1 MFKKKYSIWLLIII
15 FILPI
20 IWTFNAIRDDKKD
33 NIPDSI
39 EKFIPLSVKQFL
51 IENIFY
57 KKKLLEAI
65 ENRQKRIAIK
75 GAELAVESQIV
86 DKLLHNWYD
95 DGLDNL
101 KFDKITE
108 EQILSKNKKNYKLTK
123 FKTDYLS
130 GNTWPHTKA
139 TAYLDKF
146 NDNIFLI
153 SKDGV
158 ISYFNIDELKKEKF
172 QTKIISHNIK
182 DLINY
187 DDWWSKPGG
196 KGLKDILI
204 DDGKIYISFSN
215 MQKDNCWNTSIL
227 VAKIQV
233 DKLNFEKFF
242 EPPTCVE
249 VRKGYNRFSHNA
261 GGGRIVKFGDENLL
275 FSHGGF
281 KTRVK
286 AQDDISVFGKIISIN
301 KNSKDW
307 SIVSKGHRNVQG
319 LFYYSDANLIINTE
333 HGPQGG
339 DEININDL
347 TKNSDK
353 NFGWPISSYGE
364 HYGNLEKNKLNYQEA
379 PLNKS
384 HSEFGFIEPAKFF
397 VPSIGISEVKKI
409 SSNFDKDFIN
419 DYFIGAL
426 GFDLEEGDKS
436 IHHIRLNS
444 SNNDLIYHDIIGIG
458 ERIRDILYLEEINKV
473 LLFLENTAS
482 IAILEG

>member
-1 MFKKKYSIWLLIII
+1 MLKKKYLILL
-15 FILPI
+15 FILFLPVL
-20 IWTFNAIRDDKKD
+20 WVVSAIKDDKKD

-39 EKFIPLSVKQFL
+39 EKFIPASVKNFL
-51 IENIFY
+51 LENIFY
-57 KKKLLEAI
+57 KKKLYEAI
-65 ENRQKRIAIK
+65 EDKRKRLAIK
-75 GAELAVESQIV
+75 GAELTVESKIV
-86 DKLLHNWYD
+86 DKLLHSWYE

-101 KFDKITE
+101 KFEKISE
-108 EQILSKNKKNYKLTK
+108 NQILSKNKKSYKLIK

-139 TAYLDKF
+139 TAYLEKYQ
-146 NDNIFLI
+146 NYIFLV

-158 ISYFNIDELKKEKF
+158 FSYFQIDELKKENFK
-172 QTKIISHNIK
+172 TKIVPHNIK

-196 KGLKDILI
+196 KGIKDILI
-204 DDGKIYISFSN
+204 DDGKIYVSISN
-215 MQKDNCWNTSIL
+215 MQKNNCWHTSIL
-227 VAKIQV
+227 VASIQIN
-233 DKLNFEKFF
+233 KLNFEKFF
-242 EPPTCVE
+242 DPPTCVE

-261 GGGRIVKFGDENLL
+261 GGGRIIKFDDENLL

-286 AQDDISVFGKIISIN
+286 SQDDITVFGKIISIN
-301 KNSKDW
+301 KSSKDW

-319 LFYYSDANLIINTE
+319 LFYDPDANLVINTE
-333 HGPQGG
+333 HGPMGG

-347 TKNSDK
+347 SINNDK
-353 NFGWPISSYGE
+353 NFGWPISSYGV
-364 HYGNLEKNKLNYQEA
+364 HYGGLEKNKLNYQEA

-384 HSEFGFIEPAKFF
+384 HSEFGFIEPVKFF

-409 SSNFDKDFIN
+409 PSNFDKDFVN

-436 IHHIRLNS
+436 IHHIRLDP
-444 SNNDLIYHDIIGIG
+444 SNNDLVYYDIIGID
-458 ERIRDILYLEEINKV
+458 ERIRDILYLDETNKV

-482 IAILEG
+482 IAILQD